1 MSVFRTLA
9 FGSLAALA
17 AGVIPGAAL
26 AAAADT
32 LPKLA
37 PPRAESADVSPETE
51 TPPPIPAS
59 AEAGAVWY
67 VVIDGVKVG
76 PLSEDAVL
84 ARMARGEITPDTLV
98 WRAGMADWQTV
109 AATETI
115 MAKRIAAA
123 LKSPKRTT
131 PLDEKYGPVV

>member
-1 MSVFRTLA
+1 MSVIRILTA
-9 FGSLAALA
+9 GSLAALVGGA
-17 AGVIPGAAL
+17 IPGAAV

-37 PPRAESADVSPETE
+37 APKAPEAE

-59 AEAGAVWY
+59 TEAGAVWY

-76 PLSEDAVL
+76 PLTDAAL
-84 ARMARGEITPDTLV
+84 LKRMDRGEIGTETLV
-98 WRAGMADWQTV
+98 WRAGMADWQTI

-115 MAKRIAAA
+115 MAKRVAAA
-123 LKSPKRTT
+123 LKDYKRKT
-131 PLDEKYGPVV
+131 PLDEKFGRAV